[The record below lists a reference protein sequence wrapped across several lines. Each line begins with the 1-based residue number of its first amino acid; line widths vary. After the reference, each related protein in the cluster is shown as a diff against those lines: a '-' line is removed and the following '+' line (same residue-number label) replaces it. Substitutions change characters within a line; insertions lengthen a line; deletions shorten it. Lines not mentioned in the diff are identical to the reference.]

1 MCGGSPSPA
10 LAQSPD
16 DAPPPPTHTPTPPVP
31 KYRDILVAYLTD
43 PNERLGPV
51 SATFSSSTAMKFRM
65 APARPDPK
73 HGRKDWQLLYLDN
86 KNFQYDEDGNM
97 RWRCISPG
105 SQSNLTGDEVDGAY
119 TADRVYDYTFNPS
132 YHSYLRGIVVADGD
146 ACESKNLYKKNGET
160 VGRPN
165 TSVAVLKD
173 KWSVKTR
180 IIYLSSGSP
189 GPDGREPDVPPDF
202 AHAPTLQTLDD
213 LIYQAPGGHWTTQ
226 MLVSFG
232 AAVVVM
238 IVLRSMAGL
247 MIGIMVMPLSAYGM
261 YLIGYGSGWFV
272 MVMALL
278 FVFSVVAWGMVTR
291 RA

>member
-10 LAQSPD
+10 LAQD
-16 DAPPPPTHTPTPPVP
+16 PPPTHTPTPPVP

-51 SATFSSSTAMKFRM
+51 QATFSSSTAIKFKM

-73 HGRKDWQLLYLDN
+73 HGRKDWQLVYLDN
-86 KNFQYDEDGNM
+86 KNHQYDEDGNEM
-97 RWRCISPG
+97 WRCISLDG
-105 SQSNLTGDEVDGAY
+105 NSNLTIDEVDGEY
-119 TADRVYDYTFNPS
+119 TADRVFDYPFNPS
-132 YHSYLRGIVVADGD
+132 YNSYLRGIVVADGD
-146 ACESKNLYKKNGET
+146 ACETKTAGTGDNA
-160 VGRPN
+160 RPN
-165 TSVAVLKD
+165 TSVAVHED

-180 IIYLSSGSP
+180 IIYISRGSP
-189 GPDGREPDVPPDF
+189 GGFEPVPPKGF
-202 AHAPTLQTLDD
+202 AEPNQPLGGPTLQTVDD

-238 IVLRSMAGL
+238 IVLRSMVGL
-247 MIGIMVMPLSAYGM
+247 LIGIMVMPLSAYGM
-261 YLIGYGSGWFV
+261 FLIGYGSGWFV